1 MLRIGL
7 SFGPVKAML
16 VTTLGRGWRES
27 VEPQIKLYGAASF
40 MKGSTTAP

>member
-1 MLRIGL
+1 VLRIGL